1 MTMDFRELV
10 LTSTLLQNIN
20 NMLKFDVKVRYD
32 S

>member
-10 LTSTLLQNIN
+10 LTSTLLQKIN
-20 NMLKFDVKVRYD
+20 NMHKFDVKVRYD